1 MFSTFT
7 VRIRNFHIMKN
18 ILVFYVVLMLSLHAW
33 SNDKPTLIVAGE
45 EWQGTAHSDGTGT
58 YFEIVK
64 AVFGDSYNIEFRTA
78 AWVRS
83 DNLFKT
89 GKASILVGVYGESEH
104 NYLLPKQ
111 HLDVEYSVYL
121 LYDSSKHTFN
131 SIEDLAG
138 YSIAGRKGYGF
149 ESFLPKSSNFL
160 GVDAIHNLD
169 KLVLHG
175 RIDGI
180 LSYSYN
186 VHLADTKNRL
196 AHSEIIPPKKI
207 YLAFN
212 NTKQGKQLAGLYD
225 QKIAELIKQDKLRQY
240 FHSEQEYQHA
250 NFALPI
256 TSINID
262 WISIPKSLDKATG
275 NLTLLARE
283 LLMNDLLQQHMP
295 NYSLTHHSLSAINA
309 LHRLQQNQ
317 TTCVIGILKN
327 DKREK
332 YAYFSNPSYVYL
344 PPRLVGLTDNLEQF
358 IASYVN
364 TTSIKQLITENPNL
378 RIGINKQLS
387 VNKALISALT
397 SAQKQNI
404 MIFDNSS
411 YDNILLLLTEH
422 KIDATIIWPSIIP
435 SIKRNIVDLTKL
447 RSVTI
452 SESIGKEVY
461 SHIACSKG
469 PEGKQIIDSIN
480 SILANKTLMTP
491 YYQKVSSQLDKD
503 SAELFI
509 KHLKH

>member
-1 MFSTFT
+1 M
-7 VRIRNFHIMKN
+7 
-18 ILVFYVVLMLSLHAW
+18 
-33 SNDKPTLIVAGE
+33 
-45 EWQGTAHSDGTGT
+45 
-58 YFEIVK
+58 
-64 AVFGDSYNIEFRTA
+64 
-78 AWVRS
+78 
-83 DNLFKT
+83 
-89 GKASILVGVYGESEH
+89 
-104 NYLLPKQ
+104 
-111 HLDVEYSVYL
+111 
-121 LYDSSKHTFN
+121 
-131 SIEDLAG
+131 
-138 YSIAGRKGYGF
+138 
-149 ESFLPKSSNFL
+149 
-160 GVDAIHNLD
+160 
-169 KLVLHG
+169 
-175 RIDGI
+175 
-180 LSYSYN
+180 
-186 VHLADTKNRL
+186 
-196 AHSEIIPPKKI
+196 
-207 YLAFN
+207 
-212 NTKQGKQLAGLYD
+212 
-225 QKIAELIKQDKLRQY
+225 
-240 FHSEQEYQHA
+240 
-250 NFALPI
+250 
-256 TSINID
+256 
-262 WISIPKSLDKATG
+262 DKATG
-275 NLTLLARE
+275 NLTLLACE
-283 LLMNDLLQQHMP
+283 LLMNDLIQQHMP

-344 PPRLVGLTDNLEQF
+344 PPKLVGLTDNLEQF